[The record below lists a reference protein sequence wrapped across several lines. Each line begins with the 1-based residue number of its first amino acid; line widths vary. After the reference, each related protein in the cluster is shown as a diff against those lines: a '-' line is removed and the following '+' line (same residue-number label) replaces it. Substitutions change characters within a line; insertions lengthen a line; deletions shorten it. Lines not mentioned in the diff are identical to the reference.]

1 MNKHGGYYGDDYEEI
16 ADFSVNINPLGV
28 PEKLIEAL
36 KEELEK
42 MKRYPEIDGISGKEV
57 LGQS

>member
-42 MKRYPEIDGISGKEV
+42 
-57 LGQS
+57 